1 MKPTNAAEIVSAYIA
16 AYNAF
21 DIDGMIELLDDDIT
35 FRNISAGNVT
45 HECVGIEAFRALAE
59 RGAAAFS
66 ERHQEIMAITGADA
80 GEVGMLC
87 VDIRFR
93 GRVAK
98 DIIDGPSAGGLLELE
113 GRTEF
118 KFRGDKIH
126 EIQDYS

>member
-1 MKPTNAAEIVSAYIA
+1 MNPTTAVEIVSAYIA
-16 AYNAF
+16 AYNAL
-21 DIDGMIELLDDDIT
+21 DIDGMIKLLDHEIT

-59 RGAAAFS
+59 RGAEAFS
-66 ERHQEIMAITGADA
+66 ERHQEIMAITGTDA

-98 DIIDGPSAGGLLELE
+98 DIIDGPSAGDLMELE

-118 KFRGDKIH
+118 RFRGDKIL
-126 EIQDYS
+126 EIRDYS